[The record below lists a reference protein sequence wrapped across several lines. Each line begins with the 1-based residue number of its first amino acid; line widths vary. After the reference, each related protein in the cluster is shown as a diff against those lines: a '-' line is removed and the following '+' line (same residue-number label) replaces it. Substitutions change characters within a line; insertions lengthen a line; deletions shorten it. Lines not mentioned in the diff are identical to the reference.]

1 MSERVLTPKA
11 ERTRERIFAAALSL
25 FSEKGYERASMP
37 DVAKSAGGR
46 LGLAYRYFACKEEL
60 VLEL

>member
-25 FSEKGYERASMP
+25 FSEKGY
-37 DVAKSAGGR
+37 
-46 LGLAYRYFACKEEL
+46 
-60 VLEL
+60 